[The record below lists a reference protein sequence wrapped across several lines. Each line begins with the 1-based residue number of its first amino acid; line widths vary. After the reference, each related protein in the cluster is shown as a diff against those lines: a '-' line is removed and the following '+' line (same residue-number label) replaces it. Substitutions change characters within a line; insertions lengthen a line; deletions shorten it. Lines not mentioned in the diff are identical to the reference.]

1 MIMVD
6 IFNHIGATSGRNDKE
21 EILRFNKDNE
31 LFKEVLQF
39 VYNPYIT
46 TGIASK
52 KLKKHKTGNNTE
64 SNPIKTTQDLLT
76 YLRINPTG
84 KDVDLQNVVGFIQAQ
99 PLEQQE
105 FYSRVATKD
114 MSIGISDSTINKVFG
129 DGFIPTFDVMLAEKY
144 FSNQDKV
151 TGTFVITQKLDGM
164 RCVIVKEN
172 GSIKVFSRQGQP
184 IDGLVDI
191 LANATLLPD
200 NMVYDG
206 ELLAVNAEG
215 LSSKD
220 LYRKTIKLARKEGNK
235 TGLIFNCFDLLPVE
249 DFKRGVCDTLCIERK
264 NNLHSILNNLDDL
277 CYYIVEVPPVYIGSD
292 TNIIVTL
299 LNEAIARNEEGVMIN
314 LDLPYLCKRTK
325 NILKVKKMQTCDCI
339 VTGFEEGKNKN
350 EGTLGAILIDYKGNS
365 VKVGGGY
372 SDNMRN
378 EIWLNQ
384 EQYLGKIIE
393 VQYFEESNNSKDD
406 KLSLRF
412 PVFLQ
417 VRNDKTEPSYF

>member
-1 MIMVD
+1 MTMAD
-6 IFNHIGATSGRNDKE
+6 IFNQIGLTSGRNDKE
-21 EILRFNKDNE
+21 AILRLNKDDE
-31 LFKEVLQF
+31 SFKEVLQF
-39 VYNPYIT
+39 IYNPYIT

-52 KLKKHKTGNNTE
+52 KLKKHKTGNNAD
-64 SNPIKTTQDLLT
+64 SNPIKCMQDLLT

-84 KDVDLQNVVGFIQAQ
+84 RDVDLQNIVGFIQSQ
-99 PLEQQE
+99 PLELQA
-105 FYSRVATKD
+105 FYSKVVTKD

-144 FSNQDKV
+144 FDNQNKV

-164 RCVIVKEN
+164 RCVIVKED

-184 IDGLVDI
+184 IEGLIEI
-191 LANATLLPD
+191 LFNAIMLPD

-206 ELLAVNAEG
+206 ELLASNEEG

-220 LYRKTIKLARKEGNK
+220 LYRKTIKLARKEGDK
-235 TGLIFNCFDLLPVE
+235 TGLEFHCFDLLPIE
-249 DFKRGVCDTLCIERK
+249 DFKRGVCDTLCIARK
-264 NNLHSILNNLDDL
+264 TRLHKILDRFTMH
-277 CYYIVEVPPVYIGSD
+277 YIIEVPSVYIGSD
-292 TNIIVTL
+292 TSVIMTL

-314 LDLPYLCKRTK
+314 LDLPYVCKRTK
-325 NILKVKKMQTCDCI
+325 NILKVKKMQTCDCRVI
-339 VTGFEEGKNKN
+339 GFEEGRNKN
-350 EGTLGAILIDYKGNS
+350 EGTLGAIIIDYKDNT

-372 SDNMRN
+372 SDNMRD

-384 EQYLGKIIE
+384 DKYLGKIIE

-412 PVFLQ
+412 PVFLS
-417 VRNDKTEPSYF
+417 VREDKTEPSYF